1 MNCSPLQ
8 RIQTS
13 RQASLE
19 KLNPDATPPA
29 KGWGGHALCS
39 SRVPLYEK
47 GNSSGDTKPVT
58 DWVQLSLGDS
68 CAGEAHGHVSEHT
81 VTHSPVQSTAR
92 GSTG

>member
-81 VTHSPVQSTAR
+81 V
-92 GSTG
+92 